1 MNEEVEEN
9 VQEIISPKKNE
20 SYQDY
25 MTRLEKHI
33 ERKED
38 KKDTTYTQLKV
49 DWLKEAMKGKNW
61 IKTSLRLRD
70 DQDKILTRLKNQS
83 NLKISKG
90 YIIRLAL
97 DEFFSKHGIA
107 QEE

>member
-1 MNEEVEEN
+1 MKDEAKEEI
-9 VQEIISPKKNE
+9 QEILSPNYDE

-25 MTRLEKHI
+25 MVRLEKHI

-38 KKDTTYTQLKV
+38 KKDLTHTQPKT
-49 DWLKEAMKGKNW
+49 DWLKEAMKEKNW
-61 IKTSLRLRD
+61 IRTSLRLRD

-83 NLKISKG
+83 NFKISKG

-97 DEFFSKHGIA
+97 DEFFSKHGIT

>member
-1 MNEEVEEN
+1 MKNGTEEEI
-9 VQEIISPKKNE
+9 QEILPPKNDE

-25 MTRLEKHI
+25 MARLEKHI

-38 KKDTTYTQLKV
+38 QKEVTYTPQKT
-49 DWLKEAMKGKNW
+49 DWLKEAIKGKNW
-61 IKTSLRLRD
+61 VRTSLRLRD

-83 NLKISKG
+83 NFKISKG

-97 DEFFSKHGIA
+97 DEFFSKHRIT
-107 QEE
+107 QED